1 MFFCERAKSREAIL
15 QLSLLPLCDVL
26 SNHMFFIPPP
36 LTLLKFSFAFD
47 APNIRGRSWT
57 PTSTR
62 FTKVAAHRPLLS
74 LLFHLF
80 YIKANEVIN
89 LLLRGEKHFVEFV
102 IGAEYPILLWL
113 QSLDIA
119 IIR

>member
-1 MFFCERAKSREAIL
+1 MCFPIIYVFL
-15 QLSLLPLCDVL
+15 FL
-26 SNHMFFIPPP
+26 PPP

-62 FTKVAAHRPLLS
+62 FTKVAAYRPLLS

-89 LLLRGEKHFVEFV
+89 LLLRGVKHFVEFV
-102 IGAEYPILLWL
+102 IGAEYPILFWL